1 MTASMPP
8 ESKPPMPTHA
18 PAEGKQGPQVPS
30 RAQAW
35 SPWRAVSTAA
45 FLSLFGW
52 CMAQHP
58 SGNAPRVVAEQ
69 GPRSG
74 TESKGSKEDAEPVGL
89 GDDLASAPATVA
101 PVEPARSG
109 IGKALPDK
117 PFPGQRLP
125 PCEKPEIEINRG
137 CWVHWVDMSPPCGD
151 RFYAWKGKCYS
162 PILEPQRAPTSEQP

>member
-1 MTASMPP
+1 MVPVTASTGQ
-8 ESKPPMPTHA
+8 S
-18 PAEGKQGPQVPS
+18 
-30 RAQAW
+30 W
-35 SPWRAVSTAA
+35 SPWRAVVTAV

-69 GPRSG
+69 GLRSG
-74 TESKGSKEDAEPVGL
+74 TESRGGKKDAEPVGL
-89 GDDLASAPATVA
+89 GDTVASAPAGVA
-101 PVEPARSG
+101 PATPARSG

-137 CWVHWVDMSPPCGD
+137 CWVHWVDMSPPCGAS
-151 RFYAWKGKCYS
+151 FYAWKGKCYL
-162 PILEPQRAPTSEQP
+162 PIMAPQRSPTSDPQ